1 MRHVCI
7 SAKVGASQ
15 KQSAMK
21 NRERFFQLLAAI
33 NGVENKHH
41 ELMPDIDAQLLLM
54 RIAMAQHQKTPMN
67 VTQAMN
73 LRHIGSPTML
83 HRKINDLLGW
93 GLVELV
99 HESGN
104 RRTKYLQPS
113 QQAFDIIDEMAD
125 AVAAIDET
133 VD

>member
-1 MRHVCI
+1 
-7 SAKVGASQ
+7 
-15 KQSAMK
+15 MK
-21 NRERFFQLLAAI
+21 NREQFFQLLTAVNA
-33 NGVENKHH
+33 VEKAHH
-41 ELMPDIDAQLLLM
+41 QALPDIDAQLLLM
-54 RIAMAQHQKTPMN
+54 RIAMAHHNQAPLN

-73 LRHIGSPTML
+73 LRHIGSPAML

-125 AVAAIDET
+125 AVAAIEAT

>member
-1 MRHVCI
+1 
-7 SAKVGASQ
+7 
-15 KQSAMK
+15 MK
-21 NRERFFQLLAAI
+21 NRERFFQMLAAI

-41 ELMPDIDAQLLLM
+41 TLMPDIDAQLLLM
-54 RIAMAQHQKTPMN
+54 RIAMAQHQNTPMN

-83 HRKINDLLGW
+83 HRKINDLLGR